1 MPLQRQ
7 ASVSLPQQNCINNG
21 ISVMKHENL
30 THLYS
35 STSKKAQ
42 PSAIREI
49 CKLIDKPNMKSLAGG
64 WPDPAVFPGTEIA
77 GLVSDIMEKNA
88 DFALQ
93 YGTTEGLLQLRQ
105 ELCKLV
111 DEKYHIKC
119 DTDRIL
125 ITHGAAQGMDLI
137 CRVMLDPGDAVI
149 VGLPSYFGAFGS
161 VRACNGQVICVPVD
175 HDGMHT
181 SSLKKILQ
189 ETAKQNIRVK
199 AVYVIPNFQNPTGT
213 TLSMKRRKEI
223 LRIAHTNDLLIFED
237 DPYGDL
243 RFEGN
248 TLPPLISM
256 DDSDRVIH
264 LRSFSKIFSPG
275 MRLGYAIGQKDIIR
289 QMVVTKQYVDC
300 ATNTLSQYILLE
312 FIKTGMLDK
321 RIESNI
327 EFYKKKRD
335 HMLVQLKKHFPT
347 QVKWNHPSGG
357 FFIFVHLPEYID
369 ASALLMEAIKHNV
382 AFVAGQPFFADG
394 SGANTFRLS
403 YSQASMD
410 DIDSAVE
417 RLGLLINEKLIE

>member
-1 MPLQRQ
+1 M
-7 ASVSLPQQNCINNG
+7 N
-21 ISVMKHENL
+21 HTNL
-30 THLYS
+30 DHLFS
-35 STSKKAQ
+35 STSRKAQ

-64 WPDPAVFPGTEIA
+64 WPDPAVFPGPEIA
-77 GLVSDIMEKNA
+77 GLVSDIMGKDA

-93 YGTTEGLLQLRQ
+93 YGTTEGLFKLRQ

-111 DEKYHIKC
+111 DVKYKIKC
-119 DTDRIL
+119 NADEIL

-149 VGLPSYFGAFGS
+149 VGRPSYFGAFGA
-161 VRACNGQVICVPVD
+161 VRASSGQVICVPVD
-175 HDGMHT
+175 KDGMNT
-181 SSLKKILQ
+181 TSLKKILQ
-189 ETAKQNIRVK
+189 ETAKKNIRVK

-213 TLSMKRRKEI
+213 TLSMKRRKE
-223 LRIAHTNDLLIFED
+223 LLKIADSHDLLIFED

-243 RFEGN
+243 QFEG
-248 TLPPLISM
+248 TALPPLILM
-256 DDSDRVIH
+256 DDSGRVIH

-275 MRLGYAIGQKDIIR
+275 MRLGCAIGQKEIIR
-289 QMVVTKQYVDC
+289 QMVVAKQYVDC

-321 RIESNI
+321 RIKSNV
-327 EFYKKKRD
+327 EYYKKKRNY
-335 HMLVQLKKHFPT
+335 MLVQLKKHFPS
-347 QVKWNHPSGG
+347 QVKWNRPSGG

-369 ASALLMEAIKHNV
+369 ASKLLVEAVRHNV

-403 YSQASMD
+403 FSQASME
-410 DIDSAVE
+410 DIESAVE
-417 RLGLLINEKLIE
+417 KLGLLIKEKLIK